1 MAPAWVRGCAE
12 RGLLSPATQADASR
26 RRNGPRKDWRR
37 PDGIDVRPITV
48 RLRSK
53 SCARTESELGR
64 KGSRVNADVKRRH
77 LLQASVGSKTRS
89 AGRVSPTSGSVN
101 ALRPLAGDDN
111 GNQAVPNKGGSC
123 T

>member
-12 RGLLSPATQADASR
+12 RGLSSPATQADASR
-26 RRNGPRKDWRR
+26 RRNGPRKDWR
-37 PDGIDVRPITV
+37 GLHGVDVNLITV

-64 KGSRVNADVKRRH
+64 KGSRVNAAVKRRH

-89 AGRVSPTSGSVN
+89 AGRVSHVN
-101 ALRPLAGDDN
+101 GLADALGPAAGDDN
-111 GNQAVPNKGGSC
+111 GNAGVPNEGGSC